1 MKPIIPPIEFVSPLS
16 EVEVRMTLKELCGS
30 KWDNCPFDGEVD
42 KNSFRLIK
50 NQRTF
55 VYTRGIPKPILIGE
69 VIGQGERTKVT
80 ISLQTRITDI
90 IGLLILVLG
99 AMGLAGYGFVS
110 MLDEGF
116 IVAIVSAMMIF
127 GLGVGFFALD
137 YFLIWSSFH
146 KSVNKVKKAL
156 GISPL
161 VDYSL

>member
-1 MKPIIPPIEFVSPLS
+1 MKSIIRPIEFVSPLS

-30 KWDNCPFDGEVD
+30 KWDNFPFDGEVD

-50 NQRTF
+50 NQHPFASTK
-55 VYTRGIPKPILIGE
+55 GIPKPILIGDF
-69 VIGQGERTKVT
+69 VGQDKQTKVT
-80 ISLQTRITDI
+80 ISLHTRITDV
-90 IGLLILVLG
+90 IGLLVLVLG
-99 AMGLAGYGFVS
+99 TIGFAGYGFVS

-156 GISPL
+156 GISP
-161 VDYSL
+161 

>member
-30 KWDNCPFDGEVD
+30 KWDNCPFDGEVNN
-42 KNSFRLIK
+42 NSFRLIK
-50 NQRTF
+50 NQRPF
-55 VYTRGIPKPILIGE
+55 VYTRGIPKPILIGDF
-69 VIGQGERTKVT
+69 IGQGERTKVT
-80 ISLQTRITDI
+80 ISLHTRITDV
-90 IGLLILVLG
+90 IGLLIFVLG
-99 AMGLAGYGFVS
+99 AIGLAGYGFVS

-127 GLGVGFFALD
+127 GLGVGFSALN

-156 GISPL
+156 GISQ
-161 VDYSL
+161 

>member
-1 MKPIIPPIEFVSPLS
+1 MKSLLPPIEFISPLS
-16 EVEVRMTLKELCGS
+16 EVEVKITMKELCGS
-30 KWDNCPFDGEVD
+30 KWDNFPFDGEVD

-50 NQRTF
+50 NQRPF
-55 VYTRGIPKPILIGE
+55 VYTRGNPKPILIGDF
-69 VIGQGERTKVT
+69 IGQGERTKVT
-80 ISLQTRITDI
+80 ISLHTRIIDI

-99 AMGLAGYGFVS
+99 AIGLAGYGFVS

-116 IVAIVSAMMIF
+116 IVAIVPAMMIF

-156 GISPL
+156 GISP
-161 VDYSL
+161 

>member
-1 MKPIIPPIEFVSPLS
+1 MKSIIRPIEFVSLLS

-30 KWDNCPFDGEVD
+30 KWDNFPFDGEVD

-50 NQRTF
+50 NQRPF
-55 VYTRGIPKPILIGE
+55 VYTRGIPKPILIGDF
-69 VIGQGERTKVT
+69 IGQGERTKVT
-80 ISLQTRITDI
+80 ISLHTRITDI

-156 GISPL
+156 GISP
-161 VDYSL
+161 

>member
-1 MKPIIPPIEFVSPLS
+1 MKPIVPPVEFVTPLS

-30 KWDNCPFDGEVD
+30 KWDNCPFNGEVD

-50 NQRTF
+50 NQRPF
-55 VYTRGIPKPILIGE
+55 VHTRGLPKPILIGTF
-69 VIGQGERTKVT
+69 VGQGERTKVT
-80 ISLQTRITDI
+80 ISIDTRITDI

-99 AMGLAGYGFVS
+99 AIGLASYGFVS

-146 KSVNKVKKAL
+146 KSVNKIKRAL
-156 GISPL
+156 GFS
-161 VDYSL
+161 S

>member
-1 MKPIIPPIEFVSPLS
+1 MKSIIRPIEFVSPLS

-30 KWDNCPFDGEVD
+30 KWDNFPFDGEVD

-50 NQRTF
+50 NQRPF
-55 VYTRGIPKPILIGE
+55 VHTRGIPKPILIGDF
-69 VIGQGERTKVT
+69 IGQGELTKVT
-80 ISLQTRITDI
+80 ISLHTRITEI
-90 IGLLILVLG
+90 IGLLIIVLG
-99 AMGLAGYGFVS
+99 AIGLSGYGFVS

-156 GISPL
+156 GISP
-161 VDYSL
+161 

>member
-30 KWDNCPFDGEVD
+30 KWDNCPFDGEVNN
-42 KNSFRLIK
+42 NSFRLIK
-50 NQRTF
+50 NKRPF
-55 VYTRGIPKPILIGE
+55 GHARGIPKPILIGDF
-69 VIGQGERTKVT
+69 IGQGERTKVT
-80 ISLQTRITDI
+80 ISLHTRITDI
-90 IGLLILVLG
+90 IGLLILVLS

-116 IVAIVSAMMIF
+116 IVAFVSAMMIF
-127 GLGVGFFALD
+127 GLGVAFFALD

-156 GISPL
+156 GISP
-161 VDYSL
+161 

>member
-1 MKPIIPPIEFVSPLS
+1 MKSIIRPIEFVSPLS

-30 KWDNCPFDGEVD
+30 TWDNFPFDGEVD

-50 NQRTF
+50 NQDPF
-55 VYTRGIPKPILIGE
+55 AYSRGIPKPILIGDF
-69 VIGQGERTKVT
+69 VGQDKQTKVT
-80 ISLQTRITDI
+80 ISLHTRIMDI

-137 YFLIWSSFH
+137 YFLIWASFH
-146 KSVNKVKKAL
+146 KAVNKIKKAL
-156 GISPL
+156 RISP
-161 VDYSL
+161 

>member
-50 NQRTF
+50 NQRPF
-55 VYTRGIPKPILIGE
+55 VYTRGIPKPILMGDF
-69 VIGQGERTKVT
+69 IGQGERTKVT
-80 ISLQTRITDI
+80 ITLHTRITDI
-90 IGLLILVLG
+90 LGLLILILG
-99 AMGLAGYGFVS
+99 AIALAIYGFIS
-110 MLDEGF
+110 MFDEGF

-146 KSVNKVKKAL
+146 RSASKIKKAL
-156 GISPL
+156 GCL
-161 VDYSL
+161 

>member
-1 MKPIIPPIEFVSPLS
+1 MKPIIPPVEFVSPLS

-30 KWDNCPFDGEVD
+30 KWDNCSFDGEVNN
-42 KNSFRLIK
+42 NSFRLIK
-50 NQRTF
+50 NQDPF
-55 VYTRGIPKPILIGE
+55 AYSRGIPKPILIGDF
-69 VIGQGERTKVT
+69 VGQDKQTKVT
-80 ISLQTRITDI
+80 ISLHTRIMDI

-137 YFLIWSSFH
+137 YFLIWASFH
-146 KSVNKVKKAL
+146 KAVNKIKKAL
-156 GISPL
+156 RISP
-161 VDYSL
+161 